1 MTIVPAGQ
9 AIARIGQF
17 AAIIPSYY
25 KYTIVVL
32 IKYSMPVLSLR
43 MPQACWACQAAAPRT
58 STREDPLCIIVVVL
72 VVVVV

>member
-17 AAIIPSYY
+17 AAIIPSY

-32 IKYSMPVLSLR
+32 IKYSMPVLSLGHATG
-43 MPQACWACQAAAPRT
+43 MPGG
-58 STREDPLCIIVVVL
+58 STTHQHQRGSSTAMNDLLREEVVVY
-72 VVVVV
+72 

>member
-43 MPQACWACQAAAPRT
+43 MPQACQAAAPRT

-72 VVVVV
+72 VVVCC